1 MLKINVYQIRLSE
14 TDGPES
20 AAWQAA
26 FMSLDKLKRFGL
38 EVNPANYGKVWGG
51 TIDGDGLEDVF
62 YIFNCARPADFCGH
76 SLSVSD
82 VVEVLEG
89 SDMPAGFYFC
99 DSWGWKRLENWHRAP
114 EKKKRKGR
122 ETLAE
127 KYADTA
133 PVGVAAL
140 SNFGGLA
147 VLDILEGGDVVVA
160 AWDFGSGYQKIRR
173 HKVQYTTSG
182 RAYVRKENHRF
193 YMDEICR
200 V

>member
-14 TDGPES
+14 TDGPDS

-26 FMSLDKLKRFGL
+26 FMGLDKLKRFGL
-38 EVNPANYGKVWGG
+38 EVNPANYGKVWSG

-62 YIFNCARPADFCGH
+62 YIFNCAHPADFCGH

-99 DSWGWKRLENWHRAP
+99 DSFGWKRLENWSRAP
-114 EKKKRKGR
+114 ERKKRKGYT
-122 ETLAE
+122 TLC
-127 KYADTA
+127 DTYRNAA
-133 PVGVAAL
+133 PVGVVAL
-140 SNFGGLA
+140 SSFGGLA
-147 VLDILEGGDVVVA
+147 VLEVMEGDGVLVA
-160 AWDFGSGYQKIRR
+160 AWDFGAGYDKIRR
-173 HKVQYTTSG
+173 HKIQETTGG
-182 RAYVRKENHRF
+182 RAFIRKGGRRF
-193 YMDEICR
+193 YLDEIMR